1 MSQLITHRQSRFYLQ
16 VDSGLTFECGK
27 IRFQFMF
34 DIKTPRRVYYL
45 AAEDEDDMNSWVDLV
60 CRVCGLHNFT
70 AESGEGEKQEA
81 GREAGSVVTSQPAI
95 SGPYMHLSECFT
107 GSQSNPAQ
115 VRTRSRLHSSS
126 SSSTTNRLATTTTF
140 T

>member
-1 MSQLITHRQSRFYLQ
+1 
-16 VDSGLTFECGK
+16 
-27 IRFQFMF
+27 MF

-81 GREAGSVVTSQPAI
+81 GREAGSVHGIAVVLGGHVTSAGGLVPARLVMASVAVPRRNYRVLDLQYQSQCWGTYGCGCDNI
-95 SGPYMHLSECFT
+95 FWKCSGSL
-107 GSQSNPAQ
+107 
-115 VRTRSRLHSSS
+115 RTSRRLFD
-126 SSSTTNRLATTTTF
+126 TNELLWT
-140 T
+140 